1 MQYAFLI
8 YCDEDDAPPPGTTE
22 LDSYLRAYS
31 HFTDEVKAK
40 GIHVASAELQPVGT
54 ATTVRLRDGKPLA
67 TDGPFAETEE
77 RLGGFYL
84 LECRDL
90 DEALDY
96 AARIPAARHGSIE
109 VRPVNRRER

>member
-8 YCDEDDAPPPGTTE
+8 YCDEDDEPHPGRTE
-22 LDSYLRAYS
+22 FDSYLEAFVD
-31 HFTDEVKAK
+31 FTDEVKAK
-40 GIHVASAELQPVGT
+40 GIHLGSAELQPVGT
-54 ATTVRLRDGKPLA
+54 ATTVRVRNGTPLA
-67 TDGPFAETEE
+67 TDGPFAETKEQ
-77 RLGGFYL
+77 LGGFYL

-109 VRPVNRRER
+109 VRPLNRRER